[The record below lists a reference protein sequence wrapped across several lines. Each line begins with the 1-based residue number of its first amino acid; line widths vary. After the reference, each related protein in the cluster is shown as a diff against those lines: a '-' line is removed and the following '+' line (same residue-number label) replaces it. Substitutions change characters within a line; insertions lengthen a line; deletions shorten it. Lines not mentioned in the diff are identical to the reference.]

1 MRALFAPS
9 MAALC
14 LAWSLPQAGQ
24 AETVAQLLA
33 SASERHG
40 ELFRVE
46 YMEGQFVFI
55 DGLNEIW
62 RVADDGALEARATA
76 MLDQDILHL
85 LWQEEHGLSVDL
97 SRDLPVRF
105 TGEDFPLAHD
115 LKTIT
120 TGQLQSRVQTLPKG
134 LRFDVD
140 GTVFSAT
147 GSVFGNWR
155 LEGEQIAVTPSE
167 GTPVVMDHKPLAA
180 AMMEGSPNDG

>member
-46 YMEGQFVFI
+46 YLEGVFVLVG
-55 DGLNEIW
+55 GLNEVWHLTEQGDLI
-62 RVADDGALEARATA
+62 GRATVLIEESVLHVQWNDGQA
-76 MLDQDILHL
+76 QLLDMN
-85 LWQEEHGLSVDL
+85 G
-97 SRDLPVRF
+97 DLPVRF

-115 LKTIT
+115 LQTIT
-120 TGQLQSRVQTLPKG
+120 TGQLQSEVQTLPKG

-140 GTVFSAT
+140 GTVFSAA

-180 AMMEGSPNDG
+180 AMIERKPQ